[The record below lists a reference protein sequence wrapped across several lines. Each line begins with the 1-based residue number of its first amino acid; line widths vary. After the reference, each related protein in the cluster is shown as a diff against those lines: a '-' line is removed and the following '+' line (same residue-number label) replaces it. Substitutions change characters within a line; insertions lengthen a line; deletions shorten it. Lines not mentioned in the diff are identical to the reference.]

1 MTLTMTVDNR
11 FTEITRRFADQ
22 PDTERRALVSE
33 AVGHTIPFVGTAGL
47 FIETMTPTEVAVRLR
62 DRRAV
67 HNHVGGLHAAAMTL
81 LAETATGLVVAQNV
95 VAASVPLLRALEVQF
110 RRRAEGSLHAVATLT
125 AAEAERIQTSEIG
138 KLDVP
143 VRLTDESGAHP
154 VECAMHWAWMP
165 ARRVPGLGATE
176 AAAQEDGSA
185 PPSGR
190 PLS

>member
-1 MTLTMTVDNR
+1 MPVENR

-22 PDTERRALVSE
+22 PDAKRRTFVSE
-33 AVGHTIPFVGTAGL
+33 AVGRVIPFVGTAGL
-47 FIETMTPTEVAVRLR
+47 FIETMTPTEVAIRLR
-62 DRRAV
+62 NERKV

-95 VAASVPLLRALEVQF
+95 AAASVPLLRALEVQF

-125 AAEAERIQTSEIG
+125 PDEAEQIQTSEIG

-143 VRLTDESGAHP
+143 VRLTDQSGAHP

-165 ARRVPGLGATE
+165 TRRLPGIG
-176 AAAQEDGSA
+176 
-185 PPSGR
+185 
-190 PLS
+190 